1 MIESTQNKKS
11 QTNLEKKYI
20 KTSVLMAI
28 LMSLNIVIWILGV
41 IAISSLIQSLSSFVC
56 IVGGAVLMFI
66 TELWIFFFF
75 MKVLDNLE
83 NKLKEIQSLGS
94 DKE

>member
-75 MKVLDNLE
+75 MKILDNLE